1 MNEMRDSGI
10 STKMVSVP
18 KGDPR
23 GEIANRSKG
32 ERGGGLGIS
41 LVELVDFMSFK
52 MSSFKLGEGL

>member
-23 GEIANRSKG
+23 GENSKPIKRG
-32 ERGGGLGIS
+32 EGGGLGIS
-41 LVELVDFMSFK
+41 LAELVDFMSFK

>member
-23 GEIANRSKG
+23 GENSKPIKRG
-32 ERGGGLGIS
+32 EGLGIS
-41 LVELVDFMSFK
+41 LAELVDFMSFK

>member
-23 GEIANRSKG
+23 GEIANRSNG
-32 ERGGGLGIS
+32 ERGGLGIS
-41 LVELVDFMSFK
+41 LAELVDFMSFK

>member
-32 ERGGGLGIS
+32 ERGGLGIS
-41 LVELVDFMSFK
+41 LAELVDFMSFK

>member
-32 ERGGGLGIS
+32 ERGGLGIS

>member
-32 ERGGGLGIS
+32 ERGGGPRDIIGRTC
-41 LVELVDFMSFK
+41 
-52 MSSFKLGEGL
+52 